1 MSSIISKPD
10 EENDLPLKTDVYQ
23 SGVGAINQSETRIG
37 GTTTASETFD
47 RIGTA
52 ASEFNDA
59 APTITA
65 TAGNSSGDSVYDD
78 AGDDSPLKW
87 IVPLVILFLL
97 IILGYTFC
105 SHSPSSTESGAAA
118 VINVNAA

>member
-10 EENDLPLKTDVYQ
+10 EENNLPLKNDVYQ
-23 SGVGAINQSETRIG
+23 SSVGAINAGETRIG

-59 APTITA
+59 APMTA
-65 TAGNSSGDSVYDD
+65 NAGKSSGNSVYDD

-97 IILGYTFC
+97 IFLGYTFC
-105 SHSPSSTESGAAA
+105 SHPPSAAESGATA
-118 VINVNAA
+118 VIKVNIA

>member
-1 MSSIISKPD
+1 MSSIISKPK

-23 SGVGAINQSETRIG
+23 SGGGAISAGETRIG

-59 APTITA
+59 GTIIS
-65 TAGNSSGDSVYDD
+65 TAGNATDDSVYDD
-78 AGDDSPLKW
+78 AGDDSPMKW
-87 IVPLVILFLL
+87 IAPLVIVLLL
-97 IILGYTFC
+97 IVLGYTFC
-105 SHSPSSTESGAAA
+105 SNPPPAGESGAA
-118 VINVNAA
+118 ITGNVNIA

>member
-10 EENDLPLKTDVYQ
+10 EENDLPLKNEVYQ
-23 SGVGAINQSETRIG
+23 SGGGAVNQSETRIG

-59 APTITA
+59 APLTA
-65 TAGNSSGDSVYDD
+65 TTGNAGDDSVYDD

-97 IILGYTFC
+97 IFLGYTFC
-105 SHSPSSTESGAAA
+105 SHPPSASENGAASF
-118 VINVNAA
+118 INVNTA